1 MKISAG
7 LVRKTIRIKF
17 FLEKNNVSFHIQ
29 DQKKKIKL
37 KVELK
42 KQSQIS
48 GKQSYLKRLIKLT
61 ILWINCLRQ
70 KKKKR
75 EKTKIFSIRN
85 ETKKGHPSKSY
96 KHLKHKEVLI
106 FRNLMPTNST
116 AWVKWRNPLADK
128 LPKLTCSLKK

>member
-7 LVRKTIRIKF
+7 LVRETIRIKF

-29 DQKKKIKL
+29 GQKKKIKL

-61 ILWINCLRQ
+61 ILWLNCSRQ
-70 KKKKR
+70 KKKK
-75 EKTKIFSIRN
+75 
-85 ETKKGHPSKSY
+85 KKER
-96 KHLKHKEVLI
+96 KHKLSVSGMKERKDILS
-106 FRNLMPTNST
+106 NPTNI
-116 AWVKWRNPLADK
+116 
-128 LPKLTCSLKK
+128 